1 MQIFETDFR
10 LKKIYRKPVQSQRE
24 KQFGRFENKSDN
36 VWIANFSQIFAVKL
50 IANYGSCFHCYIIFW
65 TCRTFY
71 ISLEVFYYNWPQ
83 SKAVNNVLT
92 SCINNV
98 IFTLISNELI
108 KVADLRKSP
117 NQLMLN
123 GALVIEMVNNS
134 FKESKKKIG
143 HLIKWGT
150 F

>member
-1 MQIFETDFR
+1 M
-10 LKKIYRKPVQSQRE
+10 
-24 KQFGRFENKSDN
+24 
-36 VWIANFSQIFAVKL
+36 WIANFSQIFAVKL
-50 IANYGSCFHCYIIFW
+50 LANYGSCFHCYILFW

-108 KVADLRKSP
+108 KVADLRKLP
-117 NQLMLN
+117 NEWRTGDRN
-123 GALVIEMVNNS
+123 GKHFFQGKQEKDWS
-134 FKESKKKIG
+134 FDKVRNVLRKNYIYIYIYIYIRYISIY
-143 HLIKWGT
+143 LIYIVYIY
-150 F
+150 